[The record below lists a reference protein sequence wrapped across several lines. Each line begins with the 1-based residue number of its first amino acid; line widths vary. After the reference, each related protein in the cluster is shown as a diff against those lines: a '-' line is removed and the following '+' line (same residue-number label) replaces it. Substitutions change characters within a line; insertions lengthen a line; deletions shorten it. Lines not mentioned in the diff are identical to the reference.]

1 MKQRRK
7 QEVKA
12 AAADSWHN
20 ETETREMKRKNK
32 CCSSVKRFVA
42 RGVWRSGSGR
52 QFGKLSVTKAFTFD
66 AFFVAFDVELFSV
79 FLSLWPFDLLLVFD
93 FLFVNNTIQWRINR
107 IGEQL
112 CSYSLH
118 KHNYIMFI
126 FEHFNVMLIKVEFCF
141 IWRTSESAEV
151 AGEYLIFIVPS
162 AALSAFLRGS
172 LSS

>member
-42 RGVWRSGSGR
+42 RGWGDGGVAGSLGNCPWQR
-52 QFGKLSVTKAFTFD
+52 L
-66 AFFVAFDVELFSV
+66 L
-79 FLSLWPFDLLLVFD
+79 LLIPSLWHLMWNCFPFSFHFD
-93 FLFVNNTIQWRINR
+93 HLTFCWFLIFLFVNNTIQWRINR
-107 IGEQL
+107 IAEQL
-112 CSYSLH
+112 CLYSLH
-118 KHNYIMFI
+118 KHNYVMFI
-126 FEHFNVMLIKVEFCF
+126 FEHFNAMLIKLEFCF
-141 IWRTSESAEV
+141 IWETSGSAEV

-162 AALSAFLRGS
+162 AALSAFLWGS

>member
-42 RGVWRSGSGR
+42 RGGGMGEWQAVWETVRDKGFYFWCLLCGIWCGIVFR
-52 QFGKLSVTKAFTFD
+52 FPFTLTIWPSAGFW
-66 AFFVAFDVELFSV
+66 FFF
-79 FLSLWPFDLLLVFD
+79 
-93 FLFVNNTIQWRINR
+93 FVNNTIQWRINR
-107 IGEQL
+107 IAEQL

-118 KHNYIMFI
+118 KHNYFMFT
-126 FEHFNVMLIKVEFCF
+126 FEHFNAMLIKLEFWF
-141 IWRTSESAEV
+141 IWRTSGSAEV

-162 AALSAFLRGS
+162 AALSAFLWGS